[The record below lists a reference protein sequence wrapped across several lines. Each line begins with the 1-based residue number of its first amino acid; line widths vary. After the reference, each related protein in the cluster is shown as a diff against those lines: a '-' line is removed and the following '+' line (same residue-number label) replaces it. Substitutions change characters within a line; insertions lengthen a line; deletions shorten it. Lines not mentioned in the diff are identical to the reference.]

1 MKQDHS
7 TWQIL
12 SAMSMIGIIT
22 ALGQLLASKEKLTWR
37 IIIGRTLSSVGLA
50 ISSGAILLWFTNP
63 HPLALIGVSAGAASL
78 GTSFL
83 EKIVQK
89 KLGIS

>member
-1 MKQDHS
+1 MKQEYS
-7 TWQIL
+7 AWQVL
-12 SAMSMIGIIT
+12 SAMSVIGIIT
-22 ALGQLLASKEKLTWR
+22 ALGQLLASEEKLTCR

-50 ISSGAILLWFTNP
+50 ISSGAIMLWFTDP
-63 HPLALIGVSAGAASL
+63 HPLSLIGVSAGVASL

-83 EKIVQK
+83 ERIIQK

>member
-1 MKQDHS
+1 MKQEYS
-7 TWQIL
+7 AWQIL
-12 SAMSMIGIIT
+12 SAMSMVGIIT
-22 ALGQLLASKEKLTWR
+22 ALGQLLASEEKLTCR

-50 ISSGAILLWFTNP
+50 ISSGAIMLWFTDP
-63 HPLALIGVSAGAASL
+63 HPLALIGISAGVASL

-83 EKIVQK
+83 EKIIQK

>member
-1 MKQDHS
+1 MKQEYS
-7 TWQIL
+7 AWQIL

-22 ALGQLLASKEKLTWR
+22 ALGQLLASEEKLTCR

-50 ISSGAILLWFTNP
+50 ISSGAIMLWFTNP
-63 HPLALIGVSAGAASL
+63 HPLALIGVSAGVASL

-83 EKIVQK
+83 ERIIQK

>member
-1 MKQDHS
+1 MKQEYNV
-7 TWQIL
+7 WQL
-12 SAMSMIGIIT
+12 FGAMSMIGIIT
-22 ALGQLLASKEKLTWR
+22 ALGQLLASEEKLTCR

-50 ISSGAILLWFTNP
+50 ISSGAVMLWFTNP
-63 HPLALIGVSAGAASL
+63 HPLALIGVSAGVASL

-83 EKIVQK
+83 ERIIQK

>member
-1 MKQDHS
+1 MKQEHS
-7 TWQIL
+7 VWELL
-12 SAMSMIGIIT
+12 SAMSMVGLIT
-22 ALGQLLASKEKLTWR
+22 ALGQLLASEERLTYR
-37 IIIGRTLSSVGLA
+37 IIIGRTLSSVGIA
-50 ISSGAILLWFTNP
+50 ISSGAILLWFANP

-83 EKIVQK
+83 EKIIQK

>member
-1 MKQDHS
+1 MKQEHS
-7 TWQIL
+7 IWQIL
-12 SAMSMIGIIT
+12 SAMGMIGIIT

>member
-1 MKQDHS
+1 MKQEHS

-12 SAMSMIGIIT
+12 SAMGMIGIIT
-22 ALGQLLASKEKLTWR
+22 ALGQLLASEERLTYR

-50 ISSGAILLWFTNP
+50 ISAGAIMLWFANP

-83 EKIVQK
+83 EKIIQK
-89 KLGIS
+89 KLGIN

>member
-1 MKQDHS
+1 MKQEHS

-12 SAMSMIGIIT
+12 CAMGVIGIIT
-22 ALGQLLASKEKLTWR
+22 ALGQLLASEEKLTCR

-50 ISSGAILLWFTNP
+50 ISSGAIMLWFTNP

>member
-1 MKQDHS
+1 MKQEYS
-7 TWQIL
+7 VWQLL
-12 SAMSMIGIIT
+12 SAMSMIGLIT
-22 ALGQLLASKEKLTWR
+22 ALGQLLASEERLTYR

-50 ISSGAILLWFTNP
+50 TSSGAIMLWFANP
-63 HPLALIGVSAGAASL
+63 HPLALIGVSAGVASL

-83 EKIVQK
+83 EKIIQK

>member
-1 MKQDHS
+1 MKQEYNA
-7 TWQIL
+7 WQIL
-12 SAMSMIGIIT
+12 SAMSVVGMII
-22 ALGQLLASKEKLTWR
+22 ALGQLMASEEKLTWR

-50 ISSGAILLWFTNP
+50 ISSGAIMLWFTAP

-83 EKIVQK
+83 EKIIQK

>member
-1 MKQDHS
+1 MKHEYS
-7 TWQIL
+7 TWQLL
-12 SAMSMIGIIT
+12 SAMGVIGIIT
-22 ALGQLLASKEKLTWR
+22 ALGQLLASEEKLTYR
-37 IIIGRTLSSVGLA
+37 IIIGRTLSSADLA
-50 ISSGAILLWFTNP
+50 ISSGAVMLWFTNP

-83 EKIVQK
+83 ERIIQK

>member
-1 MKQDHS
+1 MKQEYN
-7 TWQIL
+7 TWQVL

-22 ALGQLLASKEKLTWR
+22 ALGKLLASEEKLTCR
-37 IIIGRTLSSVGLA
+37 IIIGRTLSSVALA
-50 ISSGAILLWFTNP
+50 ISSGAVMLWFTNP
-63 HPLALIGVSAGAASL
+63 HPLALIGVSASAASL

-83 EKIVQK
+83 ERIIQK

>member
-1 MKQDHS
+1 MKQEYNVWH
-7 TWQIL
+7 L
-12 SAMSMIGIIT
+12 FGAMSMIGIIT
-22 ALGQLLASKEKLTWR
+22 SLGKLLASEEKLTCR

-50 ISSGAILLWFTNP
+50 ISSGAIMLWFTDP
-63 HPLALIGVSAGAASL
+63 HPLALIGISAGVASL

-83 EKIVQK
+83 EKIIQK

>member
-1 MKQDHS
+1 MKQEYS
-7 TWQIL
+7 AWQIL

-22 ALGQLLASKEKLTWR
+22 ALGQLLASEEKLTCR

-50 ISSGAILLWFTNP
+50 ISSGAIMLWFTNP

-78 GTSFL
+78 GTSVL
-83 EKIVQK
+83 ERIIQK

>member
-1 MKQDHS
+1 MKQEHS
-7 TWQIL
+7 LWELL
-12 SAMSMIGIIT
+12 SAMSMMGLIT
-22 ALGQLLASKEKLTWR
+22 AFGQLLASEEKLTWR

-50 ISSGAILLWFTNP
+50 ISSGAILLWFSNP

-83 EKIVQK
+83 EKIIQK

>member
-1 MKQDHS
+1 MKQEYS
-7 TWQIL
+7 AWQIL

-22 ALGQLLASKEKLTWR
+22 ALGQLLASEERLTCR
-37 IIIGRTLSSVGLA
+37 IIIGRTLSSIGLA
-50 ISSGAILLWFTNP
+50 ISAGTIMLWFTDP
-63 HPLALIGVSAGAASL
+63 HPLALIGMSAGAASL

-83 EKIVQK
+83 ERIIQK

>member
-1 MKQDHS
+1 MKHEYS
-7 TWQIL
+7 AWQVL

-22 ALGQLLASKEKLTWR
+22 ALGQLLASEEKLTCR

-50 ISSGAILLWFTNP
+50 ISSGAIMLWFTDP
-63 HPLALIGVSAGAASL
+63 HPLALIGVSAGVASL

-83 EKIVQK
+83 ERIIQK

>member
-1 MKQDHS
+1 MKQEHS
-7 TWQIL
+7 IWQIL
-12 SAMSMIGIIT
+12 SAMGMIGIIT
-22 ALGQLLASKEKLTWR
+22 ALGQLLASGEKLTWR

-50 ISSGAILLWFTNP
+50 ISSGAIMLWFTGP

>member
-1 MKQDHS
+1 MKQEYNA
-7 TWQIL
+7 WQLL

-22 ALGQLLASKEKLTWR
+22 ALGQLLASEEKLTCR

-50 ISSGAILLWFTNP
+50 ISSGAIMLWFTDP

-78 GTSFL
+78 GPSFL
-83 EKIVQK
+83 EKLIQK

>member
-1 MKQDHS
+1 MKQEYNA
-7 TWQIL
+7 WQLL

-22 ALGQLLASKEKLTWR
+22 ALGQLLASEEKLTCR

-50 ISSGAILLWFTNP
+50 ISSGAVMLWFTNP
-63 HPLALIGVSAGAASL
+63 HPLALIGISAGAASL

-83 EKIVQK
+83 ERLIQK

>member
-1 MKQDHS
+1 MKQEYS

-12 SAMSMIGIIT
+12 SAMGMIGIIT
-22 ALGQLLASKEKLTWR
+22 ALGQLLTSKEKLTWR

-78 GTSFL
+78 
-83 EKIVQK
+83 
-89 KLGIS
+89 